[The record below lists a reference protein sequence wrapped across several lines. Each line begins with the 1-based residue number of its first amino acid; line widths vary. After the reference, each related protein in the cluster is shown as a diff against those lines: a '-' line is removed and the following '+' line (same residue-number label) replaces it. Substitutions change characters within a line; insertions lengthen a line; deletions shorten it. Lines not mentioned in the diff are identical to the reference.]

1 MLDGTLKQRVFSLE
15 QAIEIQVR
23 RDDVTYQ
30 NIVALSKDSSRIEKT
45 ITESLNDKTSTLEEA
60 LRVFRQEVHH
70 RFELQNAENK
80 RLQQH
85 ITSLKA
91 ENHQLQSELVRSFSL
106 SLFLSLSVCPLSVSS
121 LLTHS
126 SSSQAKVSQR
136 LQRVETEFGEDLP
149 PVE

>member
-91 ENHQLQSELVRSFSL
+91 ENHQLQSELVRSFFLSSSVCLSVLSL
-106 SLFLSLSVCPLSVSS
+106 SLP